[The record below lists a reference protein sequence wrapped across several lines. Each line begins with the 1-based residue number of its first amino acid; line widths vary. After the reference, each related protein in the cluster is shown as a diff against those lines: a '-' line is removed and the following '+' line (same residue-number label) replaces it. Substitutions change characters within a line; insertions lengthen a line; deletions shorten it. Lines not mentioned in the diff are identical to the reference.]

1 MNPVP
6 RERLP
11 YPDLPVQRDDRPLQ
25 RDMPRDD
32 RPMGRPAQS
41 REPVARTVIDRDSQF
56 DGNFRSDSDLLIEG
70 TFEGEIDCKGTVIV
84 AEGANVSATVRA
96 RNVVVAGSANGEVS
110 CDERMTIQATGEV
123 RGKAQA
129 ATLVVEEG
137 AFFEGEFKMGAGGF
151 SAIGSNFS
159 NWQGGRPQKNNGS
172 SRPGEG
178 MDESEEGAARGE
190 GPAAEG
196 RAEPEPPKRDAWS

>member
-11 YPDLPVQRDDRPLQ
+11 YPDLPVQTPERDRPERTIRSQ
-25 RDMPRDD
+25 QQP
-32 RPMGRPAQS
+32 Q
-41 REPVARTVIDRDSQF
+41 VAPRTVISREANF
-56 DGNFRSDSDLLIEG
+56 NGNFRSDTDLLVEG

-84 AEGANVSATVRA
+84 AEGANISATVRA
-96 RNVVVAGSANGEVS
+96 RNAVVAGSANGDFS
-110 CDERMTIQATGEV
+110 CDERLTIQATGEM

-151 SAIGSNFS
+151 SSVSSSFS
-159 NWQGGRPQKNNGS
+159 SWQGGRSNRSDS
-172 SRPGEG
+172 SRTTPPPRREEQ
-178 MDESEEGAARGE
+178 ESQT
-190 GPAAEG
+190 
-196 RAEPEPPKRDAWS
+196 DASNIDNGKVDQSE

>member
-11 YPDLPVQRDDRPLQ
+11 YPDLPMQQSDRDRADRDRADRDRADRDRPVRSQ
-25 RDMPRDD
+25 QQPQA
-32 RPMGRPAQS
+32 P
-41 REPVARTVIDRDSQF
+41 RTVISREANF
-56 DGNFRSDSDLLIEG
+56 NGNFRSDTDFLVEG

-84 AEGANVSATVRA
+84 AEGANLSATVRA
-96 RNVVVAGSANGEVS
+96 RNAVIAGAANGDIS
-110 CDERMTIQATGEV
+110 CDERLTIQASGEV

-151 SAIGSNFS
+151 TSVGANFS
-159 NWQGGRPQKNNGS
+159 NWQGGRSGQSDTNRANPASRREEQEPKPDASNIDNGKV
-172 SRPGEG
+172 
-178 MDESEEGAARGE
+178 DQSE
-190 GPAAEG
+190 
-196 RAEPEPPKRDAWS
+196 